1 MSMDIIIFIF
11 THTCPHTK
19 EILSF
24 FLTHTLQIIYIGKC
38 LHVKKI
44 TYVEKLFDLK
54 KDYCENLFML
64 KKLLDLKIFLD

>member
-11 THTCPHTK
+11 THTCLHTK

-38 LHVKKI
+38 LHDKKI
-44 TYVEKLFDLK
+44 TYVEKLLDLK
-54 KDYCENLFML
+54 MDYCENLFML
-64 KKLLDLKIFLD
+64 KNYLT